1 MSKDIVILVPEQW
14 RISLIKDKSLFLK
27 WNSDLKELPHNISI
41 LDWQDSIKKN
51 QKILA
56 LAFDFSIAEF
66 ILRFN
71 NLENFF
77 LLENFLNK
85 KFSFD
90 LSTIRMLNKAKRM
103 IKYYIKPKKKFNQLP
118 NNLIDYIQPGL
129 TFIDKLDYK

>member
-1 MSKDIVILVPEQW
+1 M
-14 RISLIKDKSLFLK
+14 
-27 WNSDLKELPHNISI
+27 
-41 LDWQDSIKKN
+41 
-51 QKILA
+51 
-56 LAFDFSIAEF
+56 AFDFSIAEF

-90 LSTIRMLNKAKRM
+90 LSTIRMLNKAK
-103 IKYYIKPKKKFNQLP
+103 KVDQVLYKAYKKFNQLP

>member
-14 RISLIKDKSLFLK
+14 RISLIKDRSLYLK
-27 WNSDLKELPHNISI
+27 WNSDLKEVPYNISI
-41 LDWQDSIKKN
+41 LDWQDSINKN

-77 LLENFLNK
+77 LLENFLTK
-85 KFSFD
+85 QFSFD

-103 IKYYIKPKKKFNQLP
+103 IKHYIKPRDNFKQLP
-118 NNLIDYIQPGL
+118 DNLKDYIQPGL
-129 TFIDKLDYK
+129 TFIDKLDY